1 MKALLFNG
9 SPREK
14 GCTYTALCEVAR
26 TLNEEGVET
35 EIFHVVTKP
44 IRGCTACQKCS
55 DLPGRCVFDDD
66 VVNRGLEKA
75 EKADALIFG
84 SPVYYASAN
93 GAMIAFMDRMFYA
106 GECFAHK
113 PGACVVSAR
122 RAGTT
127 AALDQMLKYLTISQ
141 MLVVGSQYWNMVH
154 GFNPE
159 QVKQDLEGLQTM
171 RTLGRN
177 MAWLLKS
184 IEAGKNAGIELPR
197 QEERVGTN
205 FIR

>member
-1 MKALLFNG
+1 MKVLLFNG

-14 GCTYTALCEVAR
+14 GCTYTALCEVGKA
-26 TLNEEGVET
+26 LAEEGIEW
-35 EIFHVVTKP
+35 EIFHAVNGP
-44 IRGCTACQKCS
+44 IRGCEACGGC
-55 DLPGRCVFDDD
+55 DNLPGRCIFDDD
-66 VVNRGLEKA
+66 TVNQALEKA
-75 EKADALIFG
+75 EHADGFVFG

-93 GAMIAFMDRMFYA
+93 GAMISFMDRLFFA
-106 GECFAHK
+106 GEAFYLK

-141 MLVVGSQYWNMVH
+141 MMVVGSQYWNMVH
-154 GFNPE
+154 GNTPE
-159 QVKQDLEGLQTM
+159 EVRRDLEGLQTM

-184 IEAGKNAGIELPR
+184 LQAGRESGVPLPR
-197 QEERVGTN
+197 REDRLVTN